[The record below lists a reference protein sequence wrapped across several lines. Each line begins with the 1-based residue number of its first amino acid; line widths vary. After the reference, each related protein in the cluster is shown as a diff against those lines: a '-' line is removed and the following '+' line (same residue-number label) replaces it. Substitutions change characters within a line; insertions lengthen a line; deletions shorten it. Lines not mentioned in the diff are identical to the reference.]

1 VNRLA
6 SFYEWSTTKILD
18 RLRDPVLL
26 IIRLLFGY
34 ELFTS
39 GQGKLGNIERVANFF
54 MSRHIPMPEMTARFV
69 ASLELVGG
77 ALLFLGL
84 ASRLISIPL
93 TINMFVA
100 IVTGPRADWGSIDG
114 FTGDTAFPYLVACA
128 VILAFGPGVF
138 SIDWLIR
145 RRFLKSVPASQL
157 AAATMLALAVVAL
170 PAHAAAPPRAIATF
184 AAGCFWC
191 SEAAFD
197 SVPGVIDVIS
207 GYTGGAK
214 QGPSYEEVSA
224 GGTGHRESVQVTYDP
239 TKISY
244 EKLLDVFWHNVDPF
258 DQYGQFC
265 DKGDQYKGAIFY
277 HDEVQHRAA
286 IASRDAVQ
294 RRFQKQRVVTDII
307 AAGRFWP
314 AEEYHQDYHKKNPIR
329 YKYYR
334 HGCGRDAR
342 LEEIWGHK

>member
-1 VNRLA
+1 MNRLQ
-6 SFYEWSTTKILD
+6 SIYDFVVTKILD
-18 RLRDPVLL
+18 RLRDPLL
-26 IIRLLFGY
+26 LVIRLLFGY

-54 MSRHIPMPEMTARFV
+54 MTRHIPMPEMTARFV
-69 ASLELVGG
+69 ASLELAGG
-77 ALLFLGL
+77 ALLILGL

-100 IVTGPRADWGSIDG
+100 IVTGSRADWGSIDG
-114 FTGDTAFPYLVACA
+114 FTGDTAFPYLIACA
-128 VILAFGPGVF
+128 TILAFGPGVF
-138 SIDWLIR
+138 SLDWLIR
-145 RRFLKSVPASQL
+145 RKFFKVSAPQL
-157 AAATMLALAVVAL
+157 AAATMLALAFIAMPV
-170 PAHAAAPPRAIATF
+170 HAAAPPRAVATF

-207 GYTGGAK
+207 GYTGGNK
-214 QGPSYEEVSA
+214 QDPSYEEVSA
-224 GGTGHRESVQVTYDP
+224 GITGHRESVQVTYDP

-258 DQYGQFC
+258 DPAGQFC
-265 DKGDQYKGAIFY
+265 DKGEQYKGAIFY
-277 HDEVQHRAA
+277 HDEAQHRAA
-286 IASRDAVQ
+286 LASREAVQ
-294 RRFQKQRVVTDII
+294 KRFPKQRVVTDILP
-307 AAGRFWP
+307 AGRFWA

-329 YKYYR
+329 YTYYR

-342 LEEIWGHK
+342 LEEIWGKK